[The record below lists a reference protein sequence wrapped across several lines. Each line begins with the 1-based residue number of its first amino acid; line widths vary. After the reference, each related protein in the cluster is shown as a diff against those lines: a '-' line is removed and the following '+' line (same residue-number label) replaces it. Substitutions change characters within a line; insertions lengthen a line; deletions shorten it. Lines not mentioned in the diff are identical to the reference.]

1 MQNFT
6 ITTFICQGINQFWYM
21 YYQKILHLY
30 RGWWFLPCFYQ
41 DFFSSYQYC
50 INYLQF
56 FIILG
61 NQCQRNNHSC
71 NIRLR
76 KRRSDERTWLFVIAL
91 HFLNVSYLS
100 PVLVTL
106 QTGLGKIVWA
116 VFPIASY
123 PINVFRQ
130 IPFFWLSFY
139 LKFSES
145 YCSLIYYWVAYWKL
159 LRK

>member
-1 MQNFT
+1 MM
-6 ITTFICQGINQFWYM
+6 IPS
-21 YYQKILHLY
+21 L
-30 RGWWFLPCFYQ
+30 FLSRL
-41 DFFSSYQYC
+41 FFSTYRYC
-50 INYLQF
+50 INYLKF

-76 KRRSDERTWLFVIAL
+76 KRRSDERTWLFVVAV

-100 PVLVTL
+100 LVLITL
-106 QTGLGKIVWA
+106 QTGLGKILWT

-145 YCSLIYYWVAYWKL
+145 YCSLNYYWVAYWKL